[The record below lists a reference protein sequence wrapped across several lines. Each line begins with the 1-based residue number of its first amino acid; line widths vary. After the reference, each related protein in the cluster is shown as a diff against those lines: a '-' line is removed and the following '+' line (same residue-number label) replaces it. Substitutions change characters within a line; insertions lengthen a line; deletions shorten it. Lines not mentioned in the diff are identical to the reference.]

1 MSDIE
6 AGNYIRVQ
14 IDNIRSTGTIEGV
27 FLFKTVESFNVRDA
41 FETLIMNYADDK
53 VYEIASQVKE
63 EEEQQQEVMMD
74 YEYVAE
80 LINIIDRMASSTS
93 PRCKAT
99 PMPSTGGRMHAY
111 SAA

>member
-41 FETLIMNYADDK
+41 FETVIMN
-53 VYEIASQVKE
+53 
-63 EEEQQQEVMMD
+63 
-74 YEYVAE
+74 
-80 LINIIDRMASSTS
+80 
-93 PRCKAT
+93 
-99 PMPSTGGRMHAY
+99 
-111 SAA
+111 